1 MIGAHY
7 GVITNMAARIRVH
20 LFIYE
25 CIISVFSFA
34 LTTAERTCALYF
46 LTLTSMCRRRG
57 KKLFPPFSR
66 AHKVARASTALMAI
80 IMIIISYD
88 FFPLLPSYVCVFF
101 VRSCL
106 TGIGVLVPAMCA
118 YSTSLWRLFTHSLS
132 RTHNHRIVK
141 SYSLNKKTHT
151 HTLLYRIKY
160 PRVEHSPSHSHTH
173 FKPSHSICQC
183 DLMRSDRVISQWHIF
198 KAMHLRFA

>member
-1 MIGAHY
+1 MNGAHY
-7 GVITNMAARIRVH
+7 GVITNMAARILVH

-34 LTTAERTCALYF
+34 LTTVERTCALYF

-66 AHKVARASTALMAI
+66 AHKIARASTALMAI

-118 YSTSLWRLFTHSLS
+118 YIQHHYDAYSLTHSLA
-132 RTHNHRIVK
+132 
-141 SYSLNKKTHT
+141 
-151 HTLLYRIKY
+151 
-160 PRVEHSPSHSHTH
+160 
-173 FKPSHSICQC
+173 
-183 DLMRSDRVISQWHIF
+183 HIIIE
-198 KAMHLRFA
+198 